1 MKGLILNDIY
11 IIQKGIKTAIILSVL
26 SILFLLLTKSEIVF
40 KVAVLLPFLIIPVKS
55 FEILKYDV
63 KSGWDKFS
71 FTLPVKR
78 TNLVKAKYITF
89 LILITLS
96 FLLSFGLF
104 FLIDLLFFPSL
115 TFEYYN
121 QLLRGLGL
129 IICVGA
135 MLYPLTYKLGIEKSD
150 SITIYSLGF
159 SFGVFF
165 SLAFVA
171 KLVLESNRIADMIFS
186 VVFFGLS
193 VFFLIISY
201 LISCSLV
208 KRKEF

>member
-11 IIQKGIKTAIILSVL
+11 TIQKGIKTAIFL
-26 SILFLLLTKSEIVF
+26 SILCVIFLLFTKNDVIF

-104 FLIDLLFFPSL
+104 FLIDLLLFPTL

-171 KLVLESNRIADMIFS
+171 KLVLEPNRIADMIFS
-186 VVFFGLS
+186 VMFFGLS
-193 VFFLIISY
+193 VFFLIFSY
-201 LISCSLV
+201 LISRSLV